1 MYDRAMSFVAK
12 VRGRCDM
19 GEFTSNLTTQSSTP
33 TLFDLVCNALME
45 KGDGSLDEFH
55 SALRDPS
62 ITAIS
67 ISHAILKTTKKEVS
81 DRTIQRWRVHQQM
94 LDSLQDGENNG

>member
-19 GEFTSNLTTQSSTP
+19 GEFTSNLTTPVSAP
-33 TLFDLVCNALME
+33 TLFDFVCSALME
-45 KGDGSLDEFH
+45 KNDGSLDEFL

-62 ITAIS
+62 ISAIS
-67 ISHAILKTTKKEVS
+67 ISRAIFKTTKKEVS
-81 DRTIQRWRVHQQM
+81 ERTVQRWRIHKWG
-94 LDSLQDGENNG
+94 SLQDGENNG